1 MSNADIVKA
10 VIFSIVAIVLL
21 YGQLTIDWWQ
31 ERKKK

>member
-1 MSNADIVKA
+1 MNLWMADSLA
-10 VIFSIVAIVLL
+10 VLVTITLL